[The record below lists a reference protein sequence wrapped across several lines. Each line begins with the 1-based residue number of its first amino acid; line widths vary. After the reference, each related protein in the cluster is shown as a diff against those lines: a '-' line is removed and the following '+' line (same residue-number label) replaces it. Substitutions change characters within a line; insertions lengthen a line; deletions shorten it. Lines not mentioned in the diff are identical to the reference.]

1 MKVSFRILNT
11 NTDEELINYIVDFVV
26 KEYSSEK
33 KIAILA
39 EQSVAKIV
47 DDKLWKD
54 GEDVFIPHFCAINS
68 TEYNKYPNVPVFI
81 TDNMFLVLDHDL
93 LINIT
98 NLPVNIAKKAPKEI
112 IEVVDQEENRLAVS
126 RKKYVY
132 YKQLGIQ
139 PTHEKG

>member
-1 MKVSFRILNT
+1 MKVSFRILNS
-11 NTDEELINYIVDFVV
+11 NIDEELMNYITDFVV
-26 KEYSSEK
+26 KGYSPEK
-33 KIAILA
+33 RVAILA
-39 EQSVAKIV
+39 DKTLAKHI
-47 DDKLWKD
+47 DEKLWKD
-54 GEDVFIPHFCAINS
+54 GEDIFIPHFCAINS
-68 TEYNKYPNVPVFI
+68 TEYDKYPNVPVFI

-112 IEVVDQEENRLAVS
+112 IEIVDQKENRLAVS

-139 PTHEKG
+139 PKHEKG

>member
-1 MKVSFRILNT
+1 MKISFRILNS
-11 NTDEELINYIVDFVV
+11 NIDEELMDYVTEFVIN
-26 KEYSSEK
+26 EYSQEK

-39 EQSVAKIV
+39 DKALAKVI
-47 DDKLWKD
+47 DEKLWKD
-54 GEDVFIPHFCAINS
+54 GEDIFIPHFCAINS
-68 TEYNKYPNVPVFI
+68 TEYDKYPNVPVFI

-98 NLPVNIAKKAPKEI
+98 NLPVNIAKKAPKAI
-112 IEVVDQEENRLAVS
+112 IEIVDQEENRLAVS

-139 PTHEKG
+139 PNHEKG